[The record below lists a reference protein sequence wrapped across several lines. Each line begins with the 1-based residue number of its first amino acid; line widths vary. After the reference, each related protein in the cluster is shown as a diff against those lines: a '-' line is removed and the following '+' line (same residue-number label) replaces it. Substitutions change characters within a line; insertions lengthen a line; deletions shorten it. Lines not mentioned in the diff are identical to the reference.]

1 MGHESCE
8 GLEECPA
15 LFVLSD
21 GRVGVR
27 SYRFAD
33 GEVPRLVHVPDSE
46 TIGWWPL
53 DQLVDDVDRLA
64 RQQRQ
69 TAMTELSGWGH
80 SLFRLETLPQYLVD
94 AEAERLEAFHEGRP
108 MPTRPPE
115 SLEWFR
121 RIAESVEAGKRWQ
134 RVHVVSRPLSEYLRY
149 ELSSYPETARLGYE
163 TLIADRE
170 GHPEL
175 ADLLEDFY
183 LLDAET
189 DHARVVMIRYDS
201 AGRPIGR
208 WATDFAG
215 TVERCRRQRDLA
227 LAAAVPLDQYLERV
241 GLEPL
246 TAVV

>member
-1 MGHESCE
+1 VGEAGRE

-27 SYRFAD
+27 SHRFAEA
-33 GEVPRLVHVPDSE
+33 EVPRLVHVPDSE
-46 TIGWWPL
+46 TMGWWKL
-53 DQLVDDVDRLA
+53 DQLVEDVDRLR
-64 RQQRQ
+64 RQQRN
-69 TAMTELSGWGH
+69 APMTDLSGWEH

-94 AEAERLEAFHEGRP
+94 AEAERFTAFREGRP
-108 MPTRPPE
+108 MPRRPPQ
-115 SLEWFR
+115 SLDWFR
-121 RIAESVEAGKRWQ
+121 RIAESVRAGKRWQ

-170 GHPEL
+170 NHPEL

-189 DHARVVMIRYDS
+189 DQARVVMIRYDS
-201 AGRPIGR
+201 VGRPIGR
-208 WATDFAG
+208 WATDFPG
-215 TVERCRRQRDLA
+215 TVERCRQQRDLA
-227 LAAAVPLDQYLERV
+227 LAAAVPLDEYLEQV
-241 GLEPL
+241 GLTPL
-246 TAVV
+246 PTLA